1 MLRDCPGKRP
11 APVDVGRVEKAGPG
25 SRLTATASGTL
36 GSPTSRRSQS
46 EHPTELHTLSI
57 ADPAENRTG
66 TGICVRFF
74 LRISRGC
81 LQAFRTSGWVFTG
94 LLLTELPDPGA
105 GSRGERIDAA
115 RPGSVHLSL
124 APRQPAGAKSL
135 VVVPVARSPSP
146 HWSGPAGSTPWER
159 IPPTPQGQSAV
170 ADVSGRDSATRG

>member
-1 MLRDCPGKRP
+1 MPRDCMGKRP

-124 APRQPAGAKSL
+124 APRPPAGARL
-135 VVVPVARSPSP
+135 WGWVPPARSP
-146 HWSGPAGSTPWER
+146 GPQGAVPRGSAPWDR
-159 IPPTPQGQSAV
+159 IPGTPGAQSAA

>member
-1 MLRDCPGKRP
+1 MPRDCPGKRP

-124 APRQPAGAKSL
+124 APRPPAGARL
-135 VVVPVARSPSP
+135 WGWVPPARSP
-146 HWSGPAGSTPWER
+146 GPQGAVPRGSAPWDR
-159 IPPTPQGQSAV
+159 IPGTPGAQSAA